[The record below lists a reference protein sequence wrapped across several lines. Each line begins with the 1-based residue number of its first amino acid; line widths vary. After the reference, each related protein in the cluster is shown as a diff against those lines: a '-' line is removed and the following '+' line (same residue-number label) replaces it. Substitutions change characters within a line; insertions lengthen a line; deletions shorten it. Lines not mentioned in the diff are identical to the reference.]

1 MWDVGCEMTDLQS
14 EKTLLHSSP
23 LPAASTSAHW
33 HICSSAHWHI
43 GTSAHRLIGSSAHRQ
58 INLYFYSMLHALLS
72 EISFQTTRSGGK
84 GGQNVNKVE
93 TAVIASF
100 HIARSGFLSE
110 EQKNILTE
118 KLSNRIN
125 SEGYLQ
131 VKAQTHRTQ
140 LANKEEAVKKI
151 HTLIQ
156 QALIRK
162 KARIATKISKGAN
175 QRRLE
180 SKKKK
185 SDIKTG
191 RQKFR
196 PGD

>member
-1 MWDVGCEMTDLQS
+1 MFHS
-14 EKTLLHSSP
+14 LLP
-23 LPAASTSAHW
+23 
-33 HICSSAHWHI
+33 
-43 GTSAHRLIGSSAHRQ
+43 
-58 INLYFYSMLHALLS
+58 

-93 TAVIASF
+93 TAVIVAF
-100 HIARSGFLSE
+100 HINSSALLSG
-110 EQKNILTE
+110 EQKQLLME

-151 HTLIQ
+151 HELVSK
-156 QALIRK
+156 ALEKK
-162 KARIATKISKGAN
+162 KARIATKVGKAAKE
-175 QRRLE
+175 RRLE
-180 SKKKK
+180 SKKRKADVK
-185 SDIKTG
+185 SG

-196 PGD
+196 PGDF